1 MGNLK
6 ISWDAKEALISNFK
20 AVESN
25 NASTFNKKTIAK
37 ILKDFFS
44 RLAESLSIKL
54 HNAPKK
60 MQLIISFSTL
70 FKIYH

>member
-1 MGNLK
+1 MGKLK
-6 ISWDAKEALISNFK
+6 ISWDAKESLISNFK

-54 HNAPKK
+54 HNAQKK
-60 MQLIISFSTL
+60 CNL
-70 FKIYH
+70 